1 MGGHSRAITVKTTPV
16 VGILQEG
23 IMKNY
28 ASSPGFL
35 TRHGLLLRRTAGV
48 ASAFAWLAIILG
60 CMSLSIGERTTLPD
74 DRLAYTQE
82 GSAHIEIGQELDVYY
97 PVPYASPPNL
107 ELKGLGSYTIVDQQA
122 DHFRVRAKVEGNTIG
137 WEGFDWTARGVR
149 VVLPPP
155 AVQPVSAAAPVE
167 AAAKP

>member
-1 MGGHSRAITVKTTPV
+1 VPLPSKPTPV

-82 GSAHIEIGQELDVYY
+82 GSVRVEIGQELDVYY

-107 ELKGLGSYTIVDQQA
+107 EFKGLDSYTILDQQA
-122 DHFRVRAKVEGNTIG
+122 DHFRVRAKMEGNTGG
-137 WEGFDWTARGVR
+137 WMACDWTARGVR
-149 VVLPPP
+149 APLSPPP
-155 AVQPVSAAAPVE
+155 VQPVSAAVPVE
-167 AAAKP
+167 AVGKP

>member
-1 MGGHSRAITVKTTPV
+1 
-16 VGILQEG
+16 
-23 IMKNY
+23 MKNY

-35 TRHGLLLRRTAGV
+35 KRHGLLLRRTAGV

-82 GSAHIEIGQELDVYY
+82 GSAHVEIGQELDVYY

-122 DHFRVRAKVEGNTIG
+122 DHFRVHNNGSFL
-137 WEGFDWTARGVR
+137 GFDWTARGMKVA
-149 VVLPPP
+149 LQPPL
-155 AVQPVSAAAPVE
+155 VQPVSATMPAE
-167 AAAKP
+167 TTAKP

>member
-1 MGGHSRAITVKTTPV
+1 
-16 VGILQEG
+16 
-23 IMKNY
+23 MKNY

-35 TRHGLLLRRTAGV
+35 RRHGLLLRRMAGV

-82 GSAHIEIGQELDVYY
+82 GSVRVEIGQELDVYY

-107 ELKGLGSYTIVDQQA
+107 EFKGPGSYTIVDQQA
-122 DHFRVRAKVEGNTIG
+122 DHFRVRAKVESNSIG
-137 WEGFDWTARGVR
+137 WVACDWTARGVR
-149 VVLPPP
+149 AVLPPP
-155 AVQPVSAAAPVE
+155 PVPAVSAAVPVE
-167 AAAKP
+167 AVAKP

>member
-1 MGGHSRAITVKTTPV
+1 VPLLSKPTPV

-35 TRHGLLLRRTAGV
+35 ARHGLLLRRLAGI
-48 ASAFAWLAIILG
+48 ASALAWLAIILG
-60 CMSLSIGERTTLPD
+60 CMSLSIGDRTVLPD
-74 DRLAYTQE
+74 DRLSYAQE
-82 GSAHIEIGQELDVYY
+82 GSVRVEIGQELDVYY

-107 ELKGLGSYTIVDQQA
+107 EIKGPGSYTIVDQQA